1 MFPELAKTSMRR
13 DLLIRTEA
21 KSETDCSS
29 DMSEEPGHDVGLS
42 VRESKA
48 TCSNHPTSFG
58 TSGCARRSKAV
69 TKASKMNH
77 HIGRVSATTVSLSI
91 SDQLLRELWIYS
103 LAVDREIS
111 GIGEVHGSPSN
122 LLVTA
127 PMHLLKQQGN
137 YVKTVLD
144 INEVMALL
152 EQYITTG
159 KDPET
164 LCFWYHSHAYH
175 PSFFSEQD
183 HATIR
188 KLSAMMPV
196 CVAGVVNHRG
206 DSAWEVI
213 IENAVTYSFS
223 LTIPGVRP
231 TKAETDLVHPYLD
244 KIFTILPPQTSHE
257 ALTW

>member
-1 MFPELAKTSMRR
+1 
-13 DLLIRTEA
+13 
-21 KSETDCSS
+21 
-29 DMSEEPGHDVGLS
+29 
-42 VRESKA
+42 
-48 TCSNHPTSFG
+48 
-58 TSGCARRSKAV
+58 
-69 TKASKMNH
+69 MNH
-77 HIGRVSATTVSLSI
+77 HIGRASATSVTLAI
-91 SDQLLRELWIYS
+91 SDQLLRELWVYS
-103 LAVDREIS
+103 LATDREIS
-111 GIGEVHGSPSN
+111 GIGEVHGPASN
-122 LLVTA
+122 LLITT
-127 PMHLLKQQGN
+127 PLHLLKQQGN

-144 INEVMALL
+144 IDEVLALL
-152 EQYITTG
+152 EQYIMTG

-164 LCFWYHSHAYH
+164 LRFWYHSHAYH
-175 PSFFSEQD
+175 PAFFSEQD

-257 ALTW
+257 ALAW